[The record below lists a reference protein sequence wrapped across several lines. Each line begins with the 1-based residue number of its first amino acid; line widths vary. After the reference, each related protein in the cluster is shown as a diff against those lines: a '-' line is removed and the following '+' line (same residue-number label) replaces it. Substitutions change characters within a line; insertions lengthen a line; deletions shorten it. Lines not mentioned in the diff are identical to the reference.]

1 MQDIQVQAMETYKK
15 NLQFLQSNNEAL
27 YKKINLLDAL
37 IANGSYQEKYSLEY
51 KDEGYFDVK
60 ELSSEVYLY
69 QTNSIHHA
77 QHMTDMIDTKRIG
90 AVFKALQ
97 YVRASDAQAEAI
109 DKKELA
115 FHSNLWAT
123 IKIINYSIKYAKPES
138 YMQEVKK
145 IIFLGIGLGL
155 HLENIIE
162 KLHAQVLFIKE
173 KNIEIFRLS
182 LFITDYAKLAQNRF
196 IYFSITDDAVEEKNF
211 FIEFLDKG
219 NNYNLHMKH
228 SPFFD
233 NYELELQRLQSHV
246 LSQSYINYGYSAILL
261 RYINSPK
268 YLAQG
273 YSFLNINTLYENTIF
288 AQKPILL
295 LFSGP
300 STSNNIEWVKENH
313 ERFIIISPL
322 STCKLLDKNNISPDI
337 VMHIDPGEETALL
350 FEGLDTKE
358 YFKNTQVILASNV
371 NENTVNRFERSNI
384 YFIEQGTMYKKGFGR
399 LSAPSVGEYSYA
411 LFLIFGALNIY
422 MLGIDLALDQKT
434 LMSHADFHFGQ
445 TQGKVDN
452 KSTILNTT
460 SSIEYIK
467 GNLIEK
473 VPSTPVYKISIEQFE
488 IFTDA
493 LKKEKHNIYN
503 LSDGAYLK
511 GSEPLH
517 FEERDWTLLPKL
529 NKQEIFDKLGE
540 FLKSIDSTEFREED
554 KAILKYQIK
563 EAKKLKK
570 TIQQHQKKKY
580 ANVQAYL
587 NTLSQLSWDLGDM
600 EYKTH
605 SDLAQVYYEYF
616 PIILSYIFDLFNT
629 QGLENPPQRVIEVDK
644 ILVQQLLKM
653 VNLYITK
660 MESYFKI

>member
-1 MQDIQVQAMETYKK
+1 MQDIQVQAMENYKK
-15 NLQFLQSNNEAL
+15 NLQFFQSNNEAL
-27 YKKINLLDAL
+27 YAKINLLDTL
-37 IANGSYQEKYSLEY
+37 IANGSYQDKYSLEY
-51 KDEGYFDVK
+51 KDEGYFDIK
-60 ELSSEVYLY
+60 ELSSKVYLY
-69 QTNSIHHA
+69 QTNSIQHA
-77 QHMTDMIDTKRIG
+77 KHTADMIDTKRTG

-97 YVRASDAQAEAI
+97 YVRASDAQAEEI
-109 DKKELA
+109 DKSELS
-115 FHSNLWAT
+115 FHNALWST
-123 IKIINYSIKYAKPES
+123 IKIINYCKKYS
-138 YMQEVKK
+138 LTDNYMKMVKK
-145 IIFLGIGLGL
+145 VIFLGTGLGL
-155 HLENIIE
+155 HLETIVE

-196 IYFSITDDAVEEKNF
+196 IYFAITDDSLEERKF
-211 FIEFLDKG
+211 FIQFLDKG
-219 NNYNLHMKH
+219 NNHNLYMKH
-228 SPFFD
+228 SPFFTD
-233 NYELELQRLQSHV
+233 YESDLQRLQTHV
-246 LSQSYINYGYSAILL
+246 LSQSYINYGYSAMLL

-273 YSFLNINTLYENTIF
+273 YSFLNVNQLYEKTLF
-288 AQKPILL
+288 SQKPILL

-313 ERFIIISPL
+313 DRFIIISPL
-322 STCKLLDKNNISPDI
+322 STCKLLSKHAISPDI
-337 VMHIDPGEETALL
+337 VLHIDPGDITSLL
-350 FEGLDTKE
+350 FEGLNTKE
-358 YFKNTQVILASNV
+358 YFKNTQAIFASNV
-371 NENTVNRFERSNI
+371 TQDTVNRFESSNI
-384 YFIEQGTMYKKGFGR
+384 YFIEQGTNYKNGFGK

-411 LFLIFGALNIY
+411 LSLIFGALNIY

-452 KSTILNTT
+452 KSTTLDTK
-460 SSIEYIK
+460 SSIEYIQ
-467 GNLIEK
+467 GNFVDK
-473 VPSTPVYKISIEQFE
+473 VPSTPVYQLSIEQFE
-488 IFTDA
+488 IFTDM

-511 GSEPLH
+511 GSQPLH
-517 FEERDWTLLPKL
+517 FEEHDWTLLPKL
-529 NKQEIFDKLGE
+529 NKQETFDKLRE
-540 FLKSIDSTEFREED
+540 FFINIGSSEFRDED
-554 KAILKYQIK
+554 KVILKYQIK

-570 TIQQHQKKKY
+570 IIQQHQKKKY
-580 ANVQAYL
+580 ANVQTYL

-660 MESYFKI
+660 MESYLKI